1 MTKDEVLKELKSY
14 GSEPIRKVLMAHGAD
29 NTTYGVKISD
39 MKKTVKKIKKDYKLS
54 LDLFNTGIYDAM
66 YMAGLIADEDKMT
79 KKDLNVWAE
88 NSKTYG
94 TSEYTV
100 AWIAAES
107 KFGWELANEWI
118 KSKKENI
125 ASSGWSTF
133 SNYIALTENDKLD
146 LKAIEKLMEKV
157 LKDINASPNRVK
169 YTMNGFIISVGS
181 YIPQLSSKAIEI
193 GKKLGVVEVDM
204 KGTSCKIPSAVDY
217 INKVVA
223 RGYAKK
229 KKTVR
234 C

>member
-14 GSEPIRKVLMAHGAD
+14 GTEPIRKVLMAHGAD

-54 LDLFNTGIYDAM
+54 LDLFNSGVYDAM

-79 KKDLNVWAE
+79 KKDLKDWAE
-88 NSKTYG
+88 TANAYG
-94 TSEYTV
+94 ISEYTV

-118 KSKKENI
+118 KSKKENV
-125 ASSGWSTF
+125 ASSGWSTL
-133 SNYIALTENDKLD
+133 SNYISLTENDELD
-146 LKAIEKLMEKV
+146 IKAIEKLMEKV
-157 LKDINASPNRVK
+157 LKDINVSPNRVK

-181 YIPQLSSKAIEI
+181 YIPQLSNKAIEI

-217 INKVVA
+217 INKVIA

>member
-1 MTKDEVLKELKSY
+1 
-14 GSEPIRKVLMAHGAD
+14 MAHGAD

-54 LDLFNTGIYDAM
+54 LDLFNSGVYDAM

-79 KKDLNVWAE
+79 KKDLKDWAE
-88 NSKTYG
+88 TANAYG
-94 TSEYTV
+94 ISEYTV

-118 KSKKENI
+118 KSKKENV
-125 ASSGWSTF
+125 ASSGWSTL
-133 SNYIALTENDKLD
+133 SNYISLTENDELD
-146 LKAIEKLMEKV
+146 IKAIEKLMEKV
-157 LKDINASPNRVK
+157 LKDINVSPNRVK

-181 YIPQLSSKAIEI
+181 YIPQLSNKAIEI

-217 INKVVA
+217 INKVIA